1 MSSYDAVVVGSGPN
15 GLAAAISLARA
26 GLSVALYEGS
36 STLGG
41 GMRSAEL
48 TLPGFVHDVCSAIPA
63 LAQASPF
70 FKSVDLAE
78 QGVELIHPRYP
89 FVHPL
94 DDGTAVV
101 AHRSVEE
108 TARGLGID
116 ESAYRALMSPLVA
129 DAPALCDAVLGPPR
143 VPRQPLALARFGR
156 SAVKSTDALARSR
169 FRGERA
175 SALLAGVSAHSMMR
189 LTERPTAA
197 FGLMLTAVAHAYGWP
212 VARGGMQVLAD
223 ALVRTAREA
232 GVDIHVDRPVTQ
244 MSDLPA
250 ARAFVFALTPRQV
263 LAIAGHELPGW
274 YRRVLDRF
282 RYGPGVFK
290 LDLAL
295 DGPVPWKAEE
305 CSGAGTVHVAG
316 PLADVMSS
324 EDDANSGRHSERPYV
339 LLCQQSL
346 FDPTRAPEGKHTVWA
361 YCHVPSGSTVD
372 MTERIEK
379 QIERFAPG
387 FRDRIVARH
396 ATGPAALERYNPNYV
411 GGDIN
416 GGVQDLRQ
424 LLTRPNGWWPPYA
437 TPNKKIYLCS
447 SSTPPGGGIH
457 GMCGWNAARVVLKRA
472 LR

>member
-1 MSSYDAVVVGSGPN
+1 
-15 GLAAAISLARA
+15 
-26 GLSVALYEGS
+26 
-36 STLGG
+36 
-41 GMRSAEL
+41 MRSAEL
-48 TLPGFVHDVCSAIPA
+48 TSPGFVHDVCSAIPA
-63 LAQASPF
+63 LAQVSTF
-70 FKSVDLAE
+70 FKSVGLADL
-78 QGVELIHPRYP
+78 GVDLNHPRYP
-89 FVHPL
+89 FAHPL

-108 TARGLGID
+108 TARGMGVD
-116 ESAYRALMSPLVA
+116 ESAYRSLMAPLVM
-129 DAPALCDAVLGPPR
+129 DAPRLCDALLGPPR
-143 VPRQPLALARFGR
+143 LPSHPLVLARFGR
-156 SAVKSTDALARSR
+156 SALRSAEGLLDSR

-175 SALLAGVSAHSMMR
+175 RALLAGVSAHSMMR
-189 LTERPTAA
+189 LTSRPTAA

-212 VARGGMQVLAD
+212 VVRGGMQELAN
-223 ALVRTAREA
+223 ALVQSARDL
-232 GVDIHVDRPVTQ
+232 GVEVHADRPIRA

-250 ARAFVFALTPRQV
+250 TRAVMFALTPRQV
-263 LAIAGHELPGW
+263 LSIARDELPGW
-274 YRRVLDRF
+274 YGRLLNRF

-316 PLADVMSS
+316 PLSDVVAS
-324 EDDANSGRHSERPYV
+324 EEAANAGKHSERPYV

-361 YCHVPSGSTVD
+361 YCHVPSGSTED
-372 MTERIEK
+372 MTERIEG

-396 ATGPAALERYNPNYV
+396 AIGPADLERYNANYI

-424 LLTRPNGWWPPYA
+424 LMTRPNGWWPPYA

-457 GMCGWNAARVVLKRA
+457 GMCGWNAAQVALKRA

>member
-1 MSSYDAVVVGSGPN
+1 
-15 GLAAAISLARA
+15 
-26 GLSVALYEGS
+26 
-36 STLGG
+36 
-41 GMRSAEL
+41 MRSAEL
-48 TLPGFVHDVCSAIPA
+48 TSTGFVHDVCSAVPA
-63 LAQASPF
+63 LAQAAPF
-70 FKSVDLAE
+70 FKSVDFAE
-78 QGVELIHPRYP
+78 RGVDLIHPRYP
-89 FVHPL
+89 FAHPL

-108 TARGLGID
+108 TARGMGPD
-116 ESAYRALMSPLVA
+116 ESAYRSLMAPLVM
-129 DAPALCDAVLGPPR
+129 DAQILCDALLGTPHLPGH
-143 VPRQPLALARFGR
+143 PLALARFGR
-156 SAVKSTDALARSR
+156 SALSSADALLGSR

-175 SALLAGVSAHSMMR
+175 RALLGGVSAHSMMR
-189 LTERPTAA
+189 LTSRPTAA
-197 FGLMLTAVAHAYGWP
+197 FGLMLAVVAHAYGWP
-212 VARGGMQVLAD
+212 VVRGGMQELAN
-223 ALVRTAREA
+223 ALVETARDL
-232 GVDIHVDRPVTQ
+232 GVEVHVDHPIAK
-244 MSDLPA
+244 MSDLPGC
-250 ARAFVFALTPRQV
+250 RAVMFDLTPRQV
-263 LAIAGHELPGW
+263 LAVAGEELPGW
-274 YRRVLDRF
+274 YRRILRGF

-305 CSGAGTVHVAG
+305 CGGAGTVHVAG
-316 PLADVMSS
+316 PLADIVAS
-324 EDDANSGRHSERPYV
+324 EEAANAGEHSDRPFV

-372 MTERIEK
+372 MTDRIEQ

-387 FRDRIVARH
+387 FRDRIIARH
-396 ATGPAALERYNPNYV
+396 ATRADELERYNPNYI

-424 LLTRPNGWWPPYA
+424 LMTRPGGWWPPYA

-457 GMCGWNAARVVLKRA
+457 GMCGWNAARVALRRA